1 MVLMTL
7 SYRGY
12 NKNGDTDT
20 SLVGIG
26 MSPLLSPPKLHLPQV
41 IPRSKVC
48 SQLGSSHDLYYIS
61 DYKTGKA
68 NGQ

>member
-1 MVLMTL
+1 MTL
-7 SYRGY
+7 WNRGY
-12 NKNGDTDT
+12 NKTGDTGI

-26 MSPLLSPPKLHLPQV
+26 MSPLPSPPKLHLPTQV
-41 IPRSKVC
+41 TPCPKVC
-48 SQLGSSHDLYYIS
+48 SQLASSQDLYYIS